1 MDGFGASITDS
12 SASVLMELDQ
22 ATRDA
27 TMKDLFVTDGL
38 SFLRQPIGSSDF
50 VDGPHYTFDDMPA
63 GSHGL
68 RPRPTSPSTT
78 TRRRSCRCY
87 ARRSRSTP
95 TSR

>member
-50 VDGPHYTFDDMPA
+50 VDGPHYTFDDMPR
-63 GSHGL
+63 G
-68 RPRPTSPSTT
+68 PRTTTSPSSRSTT